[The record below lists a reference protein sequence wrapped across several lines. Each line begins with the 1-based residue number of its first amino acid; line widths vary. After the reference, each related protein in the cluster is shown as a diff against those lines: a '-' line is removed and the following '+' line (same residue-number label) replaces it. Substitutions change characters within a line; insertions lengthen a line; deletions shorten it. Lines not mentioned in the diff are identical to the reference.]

1 MLDWPQQHMPSKNC
15 MSGKEV
21 LFENNKSPKSG
32 RNGFAFRNTLRLS
45 EKIGSKYFKQGTV
58 LKKKKTT
65 SFDSK

>member
-1 MLDWPQQHMPSKNC
+1 

-32 RNGFAFRNTLRLS
+32 RNGFAFTNTLRLS
-45 EKIGSKYFKQGTV
+45 EKICSKYLRKYFKQGTV